1 MPRTR
6 GDMMGLGDYNQEE
19 SVPVDIACA
28 STTLICFNYF
38 LIHESETNRVGWR
51 MLVVFLPTPRALGAE

>member
-6 GDMMGLGDYNQEE
+6 GDMMGLGDYNQEK

-28 STTLICFNYF
+28 STTLICFDGFHMYK
-38 LIHESETNRVGWR
+38 SETNRVGWR
-51 MLVVFLPTPRALGAE
+51 ILMVFLPTPRALGAE